1 MAIHLGEDSIE
12 ALTPYS
18 ELVQNLGDAFRDWAH
33 GNAGNHP
40 RQRFFLPTCVL
51 HHMAA
56 HWDARGIAGT
66 KTYTSSRNGNRFR
79 MEVFSTVNGGLIAT
93 LDALLLGQRRT
104 GAATALAAKHMAT
117 SEPKEAA
124 VLGSGFQ
131 AAAQVEAL
139 VATLPSLRRIRV
151 WSRTPENA
159 STFAMAQTLRLGIAV
174 DAVESAE
181 DAVRNV
187 PIVACAT
194 TSREPILRGAW
205 LAPGAFVAAAGANRL
220 TAREIDEETIA
231 RAAMVAVDDP
241 AQAPAEA
248 AELHATHERLRFPW
262 SRIVP
267 FADIVAGFRPGR
279 PQDSDAPVVFKSL
292 GIALED
298 IAAAEL
304 ALRKAG
310 HLPTNA
316 ATP

>member
-12 ALTPYS
+12 TLTPYP
-18 ELVQNLGDAFRDWAH
+18 ELVENLGDAFRDWAE

-40 RQRFFLPTCVL
+40 RQRFFLPDCVL

-56 HWDARGIAGT
+56 QWDARGVAGT
-66 KTYTSSRNGNRFR
+66 KTYTSSRKGNRFR
-79 MEVFSTVNGGLIAT
+79 MEIFSTRDGALLAT
-93 LDALLLGQRRT
+93 LDALMLGQRRT
-104 GAATALAAKHMAT
+104 GATTALAALHMANP
-117 SEPKEAA
+117 EPREAA

-131 AAAQVEAL
+131 AAAQIEAL
-139 VATLPSLRRIRV
+139 VATFPSLVRIRV

-174 DAVESAE
+174 DAVDSPEL
-181 DAVRNV
+181 AVRNV
-187 PIVACAT
+187 PIVSCAT

-220 TAREIDEETIA
+220 TAREIDEETVA
-231 RAAMVAVDDP
+231 RCAIVAVDDP

-267 FADIVAGFRPGR
+267 LADIVAGHRPGR
-279 PQDSDAPVVFKSL
+279 PDDSDAPVLFKSL

-310 HLPTNA
+310 HLPSPSPN
-316 ATP
+316 

>member
-12 ALTPYS
+12 ALTPYP
-18 ELVQNLGDAFRDWAH
+18 ELVENLGDAFRDWAH
-33 GNAGNHP
+33 GNAGNHS

-56 HWDARGIAGT
+56 HWDARQVAGI

-79 MEVFSTVNGGLIAT
+79 MELFSTGNGDLIAT

-104 GAATALAAKHMAT
+104 GAATALAAKHMAAPD
-117 SEPKEAA
+117 PKEAA
-124 VLGSGFQ
+124 ILGSGFQ
-131 AAAQVEAL
+131 AAAQLEAL

-151 WSRTPENA
+151 WSRTPDNA

-231 RAAMVAVDDP
+231 RAAVVAVDDP

-310 HLPTNA
+310 HLPTA
-316 ATP
+316 AKP